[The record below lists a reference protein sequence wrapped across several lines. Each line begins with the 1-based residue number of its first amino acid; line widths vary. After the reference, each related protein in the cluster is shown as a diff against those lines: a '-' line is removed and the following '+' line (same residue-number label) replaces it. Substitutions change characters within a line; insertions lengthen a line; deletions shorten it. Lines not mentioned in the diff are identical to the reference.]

1 MSGKPRLTY
10 VNGRGRMESIRW
22 LLSAAGVEFEEI
34 FLETREQLL
43 KLCQDGSLL
52 FHQLPLVEID
62 GMKLVQ
68 CRAILSYI
76 AVKYNLYGKDLK
88 ERALID
94 MYVEGISDLM
104 QLILVFPFSPPEAK
118 EKNLATIAEKAT
130 ERYFPV
136 FEKVLKQHGQ
146 DFLVGNRFS
155 WADVQLMEAILAVE
169 EKVPSVLS
177 GFPQLQAFKT
187 KMSNM
192 PTIKKFLQPGSPR
205 KPPPD
210 EHYVATVKKIFKLN

>member
-76 AVKYNLYGKDLK
+76 AGKYNLYGKDLK

-136 FEKVLKQHGQ
+136 FEKVRDRK
-146 DFLVGNRFS
+146 
-155 WADVQLMEAILAVE
+155 DV
-169 EKVPSVLS
+169 
-177 GFPQLQAFKT
+177 
-187 KMSNM
+187 
-192 PTIKKFLQPGSPR
+192 PR
-205 KPPPD
+205 KLAFTTIRNFPKSFETAWPRLSCGKPIQLGRCSAHGSHFSSGG
-210 EHYVATVKKIFKLN
+210 ESAFCAFWVSSAAGF